1 MKNIFRTSKIL
12 NRIKNTV
19 RLFAV
24 ILSLSLLLGGC
35 IPNLFSREEE
45 RAFLKVARNVVSDFL
60 KNEYS
65 GAKITNIRAETAQA
79 TDRFGLVL
87 TEFASG
93 QFSWKRQTYDFLVN
107 TETKQVY
114 TSVYLAEV
122 AEGLKNELL
131 QGFDIDAS
139 EAAVEDLTIY
149 YAPYLSN
156 VFPQKDS
163 AEELLREILQDTEEY
178 RVYIEIQYKGKDLP
192 SGITERAAPFSALT
206 SVKFY
211 HIGEE
216 HRLCQAGRE
225 VQRNS
230 RNYQADKA
238 SQEVRRS
245 HLMSSL
251 SEEVLRIGYRQ
262 GLPSIYDYVRNQV
275 MQQDGFYLLYN
286 AYERILE
293 EDVITEYV
301 ITEEDITFTV
311 TEDYIAVDCAK
322 DNYVMYLSA
331 ANKKAAEKYC
341 YAFAPAPFGG
351 EIWKGM
357 WYAYEDRYVYSHI
370 DHYKVPH
377 EFYALNSV
385 THIIYTKSAS
395 KKPPILPKSA
405 K

>member
-1 MKNIFRTSKIL
+1 MKNIFHTSKIL
-12 NRIKNTV
+12 DRIKSIV
-19 RLFAV
+19 RLSAV

-35 IPNLFSREEE
+35 IPNHFSQEEE

-65 GAKITNIRAETAQA
+65 GAKITNIQAETDMA
-79 TDRFGLVL
+79 TDSFGLAL

-93 QFSWKRQTYDFLVN
+93 QFSWKGQTYNFLVN
-107 TETKQVY
+107 TETEQVY

-139 EAAVEDLTIY
+139 EAAVEDLTIIY
-149 YAPYLSN
+149 RPIRFRDGYVDIAFRN
-156 VFPQKDS
+156 VFLQKDS

-178 RVYIEIQYKGKDLP
+178 IVSIEIQYKGKDLP
-192 SGITERAAPFSALT
+192 SGITEQAAPFSALS
-206 SVKFY
+206 SVEFY
-211 HIGEE
+211 HVGEE
-216 HRLCQAGRE
+216 HGLCQAGRE
-225 VQRNS
+225 GHS
-230 RNYQADKA
+230 Y
-238 SQEVRRS
+238 SIIP
-245 HLMSSL
+245 SL
-251 SEEVLRIGYRQ
+251 SEEILGIGYRQ
-262 GLPSIYDYVRNQV
+262 GSPSVYSYVRNQV

-286 AYERILE
+286 AYERILK
-293 EDVITEYV
+293 EDVITEHE

-341 YAFAPAPFGG
+341 YAFGAMTG
-351 EIWKGM
+351 EIVKGM
-357 WYAYEDRYVYSHI
+357 WYAYEDRYVYADNI
-370 DHYKVPH
+370 YLKVPH
-377 EFYALNSV
+377 KFYDHDSV
-385 THIIYTKSAS
+385 ANIIYTKSAS
-395 KKPPILPKSA
+395 KKPPILPTAA